1 MSTPPG
7 GAVLGG
13 GVFSRAVHIPTLYR
27 LGANILCVW
36 SRSENGAKA
45 ALESWQKA
53 NSTMEESQKNP
64 DVYFG
69 VEGLSKLL
77 KREDVHF
84 VCMALPIGVQPK
96 IILQALAAGKHVL
109 SEKAIAPSV
118 KIANELLHEYERKY
132 SHLLWSVA
140 ENYRYEAAFCWAQ
153 KQVHLVGR
161 ILSVHLERDGAIGE
175 GNKYFYKGAW
185 RQDSSAHGGIFVDIL
200 VHDYA
205 ALSTIAG
212 RADLNT
218 VSAVFSDENKSI
230 SGPDSIK
237 AAFKFKC
244 GALGSITMLSEKSP
258 RSISIVVKGTKG
270 TLRVQHSVQRGRHG
284 YTVQVER
291 EGMSELNQHCP
302 YIGIDAEF
310 KEFLELVQHTIPGA
324 KPKLLSGS
332 PYEALADLEFVEALL
347 RSHQKTD

>member
-1 MSTPPG
+1 MSTPAG
-7 GAVLGG
+7 GAALGG
-13 GVFSRAVHIPTLYR
+13 GVFAREVHIPTLCR

-53 NSTMEESQKNP
+53 NSNTKDPRETP

-69 VEGLSKLL
+69 EAGLSKLL
-77 KREDVHF
+77 EREDVHF

-109 SEKAIAPSV
+109 SEKAIAPNV
-118 KIANELLHEYERKY
+118 KIANELLYEYERKY
-132 SHLLWSVA
+132 NHLLWSVA
-140 ENYRYEAAFCWAQ
+140 ENYRFEAGFCEAK
-153 KQVHLVGR
+153 KQVHVIGR
-161 ILSVHLERDGAIGE
+161 ILSIHLERDGAIGD
-175 GNKYFYKGAW
+175 GHKYFYSGAW
-185 RQDSSAHGGIFVDIL
+185 RQDASAHGGVFVDIL

-205 ALSTIAG
+205 AISTIAG
-212 RADLNT
+212 RADLDT

-237 AAFKFKC
+237 ATFKLKC
-244 GALGSITMLSEKSP
+244 GALGSLTMLSEKSP

-270 TLRVQHSVQRGRHG
+270 TLRVEHAVQEGRHG
-284 YTVQVER
+284 YIVQLER
-291 EGMSELNQHCP
+291 EGLPPSKQHCP

-310 KEFLELVQHTIPGA
+310 QEFLELVQQTSEGA
-324 KPKLLSGS
+324 KPNSASQGS

-347 RSHQKTD
+347 RCN